1 MIPKVF
7 DSFDSE
13 VRQFDLSGW
22 LPIIETK
29 HIHFSRKDEHNRRVC
44 LISSSFCNLQFVM
57 ESLLKN
63 LKKQVTCSICLDTY
77 TKPKTIACLHTFC
90 CECLE
95 KHALVSQR
103 QGKFRCPECQ
113 TEVGIPEENRFDNL
127 PTSFLHNS
135 LLSLLAVRQSGD
147 GSQISCGIC
156 KKKTAESS
164 YCFDCEKL
172 MCPDC
177 VNAHEVFQAA
187 AFVGHNVTPVKQFQ
201 VQDYEALLKRQSF
214 CSQQYHE
221 REVTRFFCL
230 ECQTCVCQVCINTDH
245 KSHNVDLLEKATDVE
260 KANIMAGVQLLKQK
274 RKVYTDLMREVED
287 TTSKL
292 EANITK
298 AIGEVSQAA
307 NQMIA
312 KIREREWEAITK
324 LRNTGVSRTEK
335 LDCVNKQT
343 QSSTKQID
351 QAVEFANNLVQRSS
365 SSDIM
370 QSNKNLEKR
379 FEDLNNTA
387 VPALPVGSFVKF
399 VSTIAPESLSLG
411 FMSTSEIDVHRS
423 TVQGITENFQAG
435 LEAEFLVCPKIS
447 AEELTSKTERKFHV
461 EVFVEPAEQEG
472 SLIICEKEDGNFQV
486 KFIPKVPGTYNI
498 TVKINGDKLANS
510 PFTVQVKERQLEIV
524 GELDL
529 KGEIPQHPSGITVNS
544 KGLITVADIKRHCVL
559 IYDTEGKFVRKLG
572 CFGENPGQLN
582 FPRGVTYLNDDE
594 ILVADDSNHRIQQFT
609 VQTGNFVKSF
619 GKKGTDEGEFQN
631 PESVCLDSE
640 GRVVVADWDN
650 NRIQVLT
657 KDDTPAFKFG
667 DSGSE
672 KLNKPPGCI
681 YHKNM
686 FIVSDYWNG
695 SLKVFDSSGT
705 FLYKIGKE
713 GKADGQLSHPW
724 GLCVEKYGNRQNLL
738 ICDRGNGRIQQ
749 FTVEGCFTG
758 QTVTGLQEPMYIAT
772 TPDGYILVSDYKT
785 RKIYVLK

>member
-1 MIPKVF
+1 
-7 DSFDSE
+7 
-13 VRQFDLSGW
+13 
-22 LPIIETK
+22 
-29 HIHFSRKDEHNRRVC
+29 
-44 LISSSFCNLQFVM
+44 M

-90 CECLE
+90 CQCLE
-95 KHALVSQR
+95 KHALASQR

-113 TEVGIPEENRFDNL
+113 TEDGIPEENRFDNL

-156 KKKTAESS
+156 KKKTTEIS

-172 MCPDC
+172 MCADC

-187 AFVGHNVTPVKQFQ
+187 AFAGHKVTPVKQFQ
-201 VQDYEALLKRQSF
+201 VQDYDALLKRQSF

-221 REVTRFFCL
+221 REITRFFCL
-230 ECQTCVCQVCINTDH
+230 ECQTCVCQICINTDH
-245 KSHNVDLLEKATDVE
+245 KNHNVEPLEKAADAE
-260 KANIMAGVQLLKQK
+260 KAKIMAGVELMKQK
-274 RKVYTDLMREVED
+274 RSVYTDLMREVED

-312 KIREREWEAITK
+312 KIREREREAIAE
-324 LRNTGVSRTEK
+324 LRNTGVSRKEK
-335 LDCVNKQT
+335 LDCVNIQT

-370 QSNKNLEKR
+370 QSNRNLEKR

-387 VPALPVGSFVKF
+387 VPALQVGSFVKF
-399 VSTIAPESLSLG
+399 VSTVAHESLSLG
-411 FMSTSEIDVHRS
+411 FTSTKEIDVHRY
-423 TVQGITENFQAG
+423 TIQRITEKFQAG

-447 AEELTSKTERKFHV
+447 AEELTSETQRKFHV
-461 EVFVEPAEQEG
+461 EVLVEPAEQEG
-472 SLIICEKEDGNFQV
+472 SLIIFEKENGNFQV
-486 KFIPKVPGTYNI
+486 RFIPKVPGTCNI
-498 TVKINGDKLANS
+498 TAKINGDKLANS
-510 PFTVQVKERQLEIV
+510 PFTIQVKERQLEIV

-529 KGEIPQHPSGITVNS
+529 TGEMPQDPTGIAVNS
-544 KGLITVADIKRHCVL
+544 NGLIAVADSKRYCVL
-559 IYDTEGKFVRKLG
+559 IFDKEGKFVRKLG
-572 CFGENPGQLN
+572 CNGQKPGQ
-582 FPRGVTYLNDDE
+582 FCAPSGVTYLIDSE
-594 ILVADDSNHRIQQFT
+594 ILVADQLNHRIQQIN
-609 VQTGNFVKSF
+609 VQTGNCVKSF
-619 GKKGTDEGEFQN
+619 GKKGTEESEFLN
-631 PESVCLDSE
+631 PLSVCVD
-640 GRVVVADWDN
+640 GAGHVVVADCNN
-650 NRIQVLT
+650 NRIQVLS
-657 KDDTPAFKFG
+657 KDSKPVFKFG

-672 KLNKPPGCI
+672 KLNKLTGCI

-686 FIVSDYWNG
+686 FIVSDSGNN
-695 SLKVFDSSGT
+695 SLKVFDTSGT

-713 GKADGQLSHPW
+713 GKADGQLSYPW

-738 ICDRGNGRIQQ
+738 VCDKNNGRIQQ

-758 QTVTGLQEPMYIAT
+758 KTVTGLEKPTYIAA
-772 TPDGYILVSDYKT
+772 TPDGRILVSDYKT
-785 RKIYVLK
+785 KKIYVLK

>member
-1 MIPKVF
+1 
-7 DSFDSE
+7 
-13 VRQFDLSGW
+13 
-22 LPIIETK
+22 
-29 HIHFSRKDEHNRRVC
+29 
-44 LISSSFCNLQFVM
+44 M

-90 CECLE
+90 YECLE
-95 KHALVSQR
+95 KHALASQR
-103 QGKFRCPECQ
+103 RGKFCCPECQ
-113 TEVGIPEENRFDNL
+113 TEVNIPEGNRFDNL

-135 LLSLLAVRQSGD
+135 LLSLLTVRQSGD

-156 KKKTAESS
+156 KKKSAEIS

-172 MCPDC
+172 MCSDC

-187 AFVGHNVTPVKQFQ
+187 AAAFEGHKVTPIKQFQ

-221 REVTRFFCL
+221 RKVTRFFCL
-230 ECQTCVCQVCINTDH
+230 ECQTCVCQICINTDH
-245 KSHNVDLLEKATDVE
+245 KNHNVDPLEKTADAE
-260 KANIMAGVQLLKQK
+260 KANIMAGVEMLKQK

-298 AIGEVSQAA
+298 AIREVSQAA

-312 KIREREWEAITK
+312 KIRERERKAITE
-324 LRNTGVSRTEK
+324 LRNTGVTRTEK
-335 LDCVNKQT
+335 LDCVNKHA

-351 QAVEFANNLVQRSS
+351 QAVEFANNLVQTNS

-370 QSNKNLEKR
+370 QSKKNLKQR
-379 FEDLNNTA
+379 FEVLSTTA
-387 VPALPVGSFVKF
+387 VPALPVSSFVKF
-399 VSTIAPESLSLG
+399 VSAIAPESVSLG
-411 FMSTSEIDVHRS
+411 FVVTSDTDVRLS
-423 TVQGITENFQAG
+423 TVEGLTHNIQAG

-447 AEELTSKTERKFHV
+447 KEELTSETQRKFHV
-461 EVFVEPAEQEG
+461 EVLVEPAEQEG
-472 SLIICEKEDGNFQV
+472 SLIICDKEDGNFQV
-486 KFIPKVPGTYNI
+486 KFIRKAPGKCNI
-498 TVKINGDKLANS
+498 TIKINGDKLANS

-529 KGEIPQHPSGITVNS
+529 KGEIPQEPRGIAVNS
-544 KGLITVADIKRHCVL
+544 NGLVAVADGERHCVL
-559 IYDTEGKFVRKLG
+559 IYDKEGTFVRKLG
-572 CFGENPGQLN
+572 CYGQN
-582 FPRGVTYLNDDE
+582 CGQFIVPCGVTYLNDDE
-594 ILVADDSNHRIQQFT
+594 ILVADQLNHRVQQFN

-619 GKKGTDEGEFQN
+619 GEYGAGEGEFQN
-631 PESVCLDSE
+631 PESVCLDGE
-640 GRVVVADWDN
+640 GRVVVADFSM

-657 KDDTPAFKFG
+657 KDGKPLFKFG

-672 KLNKPPGCI
+672 KLSGPTGCI

-686 FIVSDYWNG
+686 FIVSDFRNH
-695 SLKVFDSSGT
+695 SLKVFDSSGK

-713 GKADGQLSHPW
+713 GKAEGHFRGLW

-738 ICDRGNGRIQQ
+738 VCDRGDGRIQQ

-758 QTVTGLQEPMYIAT
+758 KTVTGLQDPMYIAT
-772 TPDGYILVSDYKT
+772 TPEGRILVSDNRT
-785 RKIYVLK
+785 QKIYVLK

>member
-1 MIPKVF
+1 MF
-7 DSFDSE
+7 DFIVVSQSA
-13 VRQFDLSGW
+13 
-22 LPIIETK
+22 
-29 HIHFSRKDEHNRRVC
+29 
-44 LISSSFCNLQFVM
+44 VM

-95 KHALVSQR
+95 KHALASQK

-113 TEVGIPEENRFDNL
+113 TEVGLPEGNRFDNL

-156 KKKTAESS
+156 KKKSAEIS

-172 MCPDC
+172 MCADC
-177 VNAHEVFQAA
+177 VNAHELFQTA
-187 AFVGHNVTPVKQFQ
+187 AFEGHKVTPVKQFQ

-221 REVTRFFCL
+221 RKVTRFFCL
-230 ECQTCVCQVCINTDH
+230 ECQTCVCQICINTDH
-245 KSHNVDLLEKATDVE
+245 KNHNVDPLEKAADAE
-260 KANIMAGVQLLKQK
+260 KANIMTGVELLKQK
-274 RKVYTDLMREVED
+274 KKVYTDLMREVED

-312 KIREREWEAITK
+312 KIQERERIAITE
-324 LRNTGVSRTEK
+324 LRNTGATRTEK
-335 LDCVNKQT
+335 LDCVNKHA

-351 QAVEFANNLVQRSS
+351 QAIEFANNVVQTSS

-370 QSNKNLEKR
+370 QSKKNLKQR
-379 FEDLNNTA
+379 FEDLSTTP
-387 VPALPVGSFVKF
+387 VPALPVTSFVKF
-399 VSTIAPESLSLG
+399 VSAIAPESVSLG
-411 FMSTSEIDVHRS
+411 FVATSDTDVRLS
-423 TVQGITENFQAG
+423 TVEGLTHNIQAG
-435 LEAEFLVCPKIS
+435 LEAEFLICPKIS
-447 AEELTSKTERKFHV
+447 KEELTSGTQRKFHV

-472 SLIICEKEDGNFQV
+472 SLIVSEKEDGNFQV
-486 KFIPKVPGTYNI
+486 KFIPKAPGKYNI

-529 KGEIPQHPSGITVNS
+529 KGEIPQFPWGIAVNS
-544 KGLITVADIKRHCVL
+544 NGLIAVADREGHCVL
-559 IYDTEGKFVRKLG
+559 IHDKEGNLVRKLG
-572 CFGENPGQLN
+572 CYGENAGQLN
-582 FPRGVTYLNDDE
+582 CPSGVTYLNDDE
-594 ILVADDSNHRIQQFT
+594 ILVADDLNHRIQQFN
-609 VQTGNFVKSF
+609 VQTGKFVKSF
-619 GKKGTDEGEFQN
+619 GKYGTGEGEFQN
-631 PESVCLDSE
+631 PESVCLDGE
-640 GRVVVADWDN
+640 GRVVVTDYNN

-657 KDDTPAFKFG
+657 KDGKPVFKFG

-672 KLNKPPGCI
+672 KPSIPTGCI

-686 FIVSDYWNG
+686 FIVSDFWNH
-695 SLKVFDSSGT
+695 SLKVFDSSGK

-713 GKADGQLSHPW
+713 GEAEGHFRGPW

-738 ICDRGNGRIQQ
+738 VCDCNNGRIQQ
-749 FTVEGCFTG
+749 FTVDGCFTG
-758 QTVTGLQEPMYIAT
+758 KTVTALQNPLYIAT
-772 TPDGYILVSDYKT
+772 TPDGRIFVSDNTTK
-785 RKIYVLK
+785 KIYVLK